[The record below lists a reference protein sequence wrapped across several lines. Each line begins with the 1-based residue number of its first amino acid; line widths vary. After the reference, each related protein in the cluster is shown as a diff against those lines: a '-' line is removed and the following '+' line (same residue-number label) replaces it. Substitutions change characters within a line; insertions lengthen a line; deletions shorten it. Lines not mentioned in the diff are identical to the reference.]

1 MSLLFS
7 QAAQAHKS
15 GRLSEAE
22 TLYRKIISDDPEHF
36 DALHM
41 LGVLCSST
49 GKAGDAD
56 KFFRAALSIDSGF
69 APCQVNYGF
78 FLLRHKRPN
87 EAIER
92 FDKASALFPTLGEAW
107 LGRGN
112 ALRELK
118 RHDEAFAAYKKAI
131 ALRPNLAEAHA
142 GCGNMLAALKRLDE
156 AIAAYDK
163 ALALRPDLEFV
174 QGERLHCKMRIC
186 DWTNFNLDLQN
197 ITATSR
203 NNRFNSQPFQF
214 LGVSPSGQAALD
226 CAKNWV
232 AKKCPPSDSPL
243 CPDTSYK
250 HDIPRIAYVS
260 ADFREH
266 AVTFLM
272 AGLIETHS
280 KENFEIIGIS
290 LRPEEQSE
298 TGQRIKRAFK
308 QLIDVSAMTDQ
319 DAARLI
325 RDMEVDI
332 LIDLA
337 GFTEFSRTGIFAQR
351 PAPIQVNYLGFPGT
365 MGAAYIDY
373 IIGDRTVVPFQNQQ
387 FYSEKIVYLPDSFQ
401 ANDRKRLIPAPAP
414 PRSQLQLPDDAFVF
428 CCFNNNYKFTPDV
441 FDSWM
446 RILTRVE
453 RSVLWL
459 VADNGSVEKN
469 LRKEAAA
476 RGVDPA
482 RLIYAPRM
490 PYADHLARLSAAD
503 LFLDTAPYNAGT
515 TASDALWVGLPVLTR
530 AGETFASRMA
540 ASLLIAVGLPELV
553 TETPE
558 AYEAVATDLATHP
571 EKFAAIRNRLGRNR
585 VTEAL
590 FDTQR
595 FTRHIE
601 AAYIEMYRRHQAG
614 MRPDHI
620 HVAQQAVAQGVGK
633 ASAGGHGWISSAQ
646 C

>member
-1 MSLLFS
+1 
-7 QAAQAHKS
+7 
-15 GRLSEAE
+15 
-22 TLYRKIISDDPEHF
+22 
-36 DALHM
+36 
-41 LGVLCSST
+41 
-49 GKAGDAD
+49 
-56 KFFRAALSIDSGF
+56 
-69 APCQVNYGF
+69 
-78 FLLRHKRPN
+78 
-87 EAIER
+87 
-92 FDKASALFPTLGEAW
+92 
-107 LGRGN
+107 
-112 ALRELK
+112 
-118 RHDEAFAAYKKAI
+118 
-131 ALRPNLAEAHA
+131 
-142 GCGNMLAALKRLDE
+142 
-156 AIAAYDK
+156 
-163 ALALRPDLEFV
+163 
-174 QGERLHCKMRIC
+174 
-186 DWTNFNLDLQN
+186 
-197 ITATSR
+197 
-203 NNRFNSQPFQF
+203 
-214 LGVSPSGQAALD
+214 
-226 CAKNWV
+226 
-232 AKKCPPSDSPL
+232 
-243 CPDTSYK
+243 
-250 HDIPRIAYVS
+250 
-260 ADFREH
+260 
-266 AVTFLM
+266 
-272 AGLIETHS
+272 
-280 KENFEIIGIS
+280 
-290 LRPEEQSE
+290 
-298 TGQRIKRAFK
+298 
-308 QLIDVSAMTDQ
+308 
-319 DAARLI
+319 
-325 RDMEVDI
+325 
-332 LIDLA
+332 
-337 GFTEFSRTGIFAQR
+337 
-351 PAPIQVNYLGFPGT
+351 

-620 HVAQQAVAQGVGK
+620 HVTQQAAAQG
-633 ASAGGHGWISSAQ
+633 AGRRRLRARMVSSAQ
-646 C
+646 RQFQSSL